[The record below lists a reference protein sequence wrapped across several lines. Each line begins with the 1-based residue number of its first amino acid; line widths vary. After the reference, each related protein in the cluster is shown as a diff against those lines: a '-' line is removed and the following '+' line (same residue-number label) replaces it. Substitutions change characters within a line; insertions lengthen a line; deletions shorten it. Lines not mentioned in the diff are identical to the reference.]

1 VSAAD
6 PMGVMQAL
14 RGALD
19 RSGPAILP
27 IAVQLPAVAGASG
40 LASASRTPVASASDL
55 SSASDLWSAS
65 AVHAGGQT
73 RSATVPGA
81 AGQDVPDTVPQ
92 STALVIE
99 TSGSTGIPKRVML
112 SADAV
117 LASVAASETALG
129 GPGQWL
135 LALPTHYVAGVQVL
149 ARSIAAGTTPEV
161 LPPGPFDARAF
172 AIATSRLDGDLRFT
186 SLVPDQLLTLVD
198 AAADSRRV
206 RRALQSYDAILI
218 GGQRLDAALAER
230 AHRLGARVVR
240 TYGSSETAGGCVY
253 DGVPLPGARARVVD
267 GQIELAGPML
277 ADGYLGDPERTDA
290 AFHLAPDADGIMHRW
305 YRTGDTG
312 TVEAGRISVTGRIDN
327 VIISGGTNVSLDR
340 VEEAVRALTGFGTA
354 IVVGVDDERWGQV
367 PVVAVFADGARG
379 ADARAGSGSARAEAG
394 AEAESEAGTEAQA
407 EAEAASDARAT
418 VRAHVAA
425 LIGVAAQPAAVVT
438 LGEMPTLSSGKPDRR
453 RIRSLV
459 DEALGR
465 VRRGHDAAPA
475 TQPDEP
481 R

>member
-1 VSAAD
+1 MTRQLRRVSAAD
-6 PMGVMQAL
+6 PMAVMQAL

-19 RSGPAILP
+19 RSGPAVL
-27 IAVQLPAVAGASG
+27 
-40 LASASRTPVASASDL
+40 PVA
-55 SSASDLWSAS
+55 
-65 AVHAGGQT
+65 
-73 RSATVPGA
+73 ATNAAAA
-81 AGQDVPDTVPQ
+81 AGSRPSNVIGAEEKEVPDTVPQ

-99 TSGSTGIPKRVML
+99 TSGSTGIPKRVLL

-149 ARSIAAGTTPEV
+149 ARSLAAGTTPEV

-172 AIATSRLDGDLRFT
+172 AVATSRLDGDLRFT
-186 SLVPDQLLTLVD
+186 SLVPAQLLTLVD
-198 AAADSRRV
+198 AATDSRRV

-218 GGQRLDAALAER
+218 GGQRLDAVLAER
-230 AHRLGARVVR
+230 ADRLGARVVR

-253 DGVPLPGARARVVD
+253 DGVPLPGAQARVVD

-290 AFHLAPDADGIMHRW
+290 AFHSAPDAEGILRRW

-312 TVEAGRISVTGRIDN
+312 TVEAGRVSVTGRIDN

-340 VEEAVRALTGFGTA
+340 VEEAVRALDGFGSA
-354 IVVGVDDERWGQV
+354 IVVGVDDARWGQV
-367 PVVAVFADGARG
+367 PVVALFADGRADGRFD
-379 ADARAGSGSARAEAG
+379 ADADAD
-394 AEAESEAGTEAQA
+394 
-407 EAEAASDARAT
+407 SDARAT

-438 LGEMPTLSSGKPDRR
+438 LGTMPTLSSGKPDRR

-459 DEALGR
+459 EGVLAHAR
-465 VRRGHDAAPA
+465 
-475 TQPDEP
+475 
-481 R
+481 

>member
-1 VSAAD
+1 MA
-6 PMGVMQAL
+6 VMQAL

-27 IAVQLPAVAGASG
+27 V
-40 LASASRTPVASASDL
+40 
-55 SSASDLWSAS
+55 
-65 AVHAGGQT
+65 AVHTAAPA
-73 RSATVPGA
+73 RSDDGA
-81 AGQDVPDTVPQ
+81 AGAAASTTLPDAAVQPAAEAGAVGQALPDTVPQ
-92 STALVIE
+92 SAALVIE

-149 ARSIAAGTTPEV
+149 ARSLAAGTTPQV

-172 AIATSRLDGDLRFT
+172 AVGTSRLDGDLRFT
-186 SLVPDQLLTLVD
+186 SLVPAQLLTLVD
-198 AAADSRRV
+198 AATDSRRV

-253 DGVPLPGARARVVD
+253 DGVPLPGAQARVID

-277 ADGYLGDPERTDA
+277 AEGYLGDPERTDA
-290 AFHLAPDADGIMHRW
+290 AFHRGHDADGIVRRW

-312 TVEAGRISVTGRIDN
+312 TVEAGRVSVTGRIDN

-340 VEEAVRALTGFGTA
+340 VEETVRALDGYGTA

-367 PVVAVFADGARG
+367 PVVALFADGALGSG
-379 ADARAGSGSARAEAG
+379 ASGNPGSGVGSGSRSSWTAG
-394 AEAESEAGTEAQA
+394 SNGSRSDTE
-407 EAEAASDARAT
+407 SDARAA

-438 LGEMPTLSSGKPDRR
+438 LGTMPTLSSGKPDRR

-459 DEALGR
+459 EEALAR
-465 VRRGHDAAPA
+465 
-475 TQPDEP
+475 P

>member
-1 VSAAD
+1 MTRVLRRVSAAD
-6 PMGVMQAL
+6 PMAVMQAL

-27 IAVQLPAVAGASG
+27 VAVHAAAQAPADDGAAGAS
-40 LASASRTPVASASDL
+40 ASSTSMSPDAPAQPPGEA
-55 SSASDLWSAS
+55 
-65 AVHAGGQT
+65 
-73 RSATVPGA
+73 GA
-81 AGQDVPDTVPQ
+81 ALRVVPDTVPQ

-117 LASVAASETALG
+117 LASVAASETVLG

-149 ARSIAAGTTPEV
+149 ARSLAAGTTPEV
-161 LPPGPFDARAF
+161 LPPGPFEARAF
-172 AIATSRLDGDLRFT
+172 AVATSRLDGDLRFT
-186 SLVPDQLLTLVD
+186 SLVPAQLLTLID
-198 AAADSRRV
+198 AATDSRRV
-206 RRALQSYDAILI
+206 RRALQSFDAILI
-218 GGQRLDAALAER
+218 GGQRLDAVLAER
-230 AHRLGARVVR
+230 AERLGARVVR

-253 DGVPLPGARARVVD
+253 DGVPLPGAHARVVD

-290 AFHLAPDADGIMHRW
+290 AFHSAPDSDGILRRW

-312 TVEAGRISVTGRIDN
+312 TAEAGRVSVTGRIDN

-340 VEEAVRALTGFGTA
+340 VEEAVRTLDGFGTA
-354 IVVGVDDERWGQV
+354 VVVGVDDERWGQV
-367 PVVAVFADGARG
+367 PVVALFSDGG
-379 ADARAGSGSARAEAG
+379 ADAD
-394 AEAESEAGTEAQA
+394 
-407 EAEAASDARAT
+407 SDARAA

-438 LGEMPTLSSGKPDRR
+438 LGTMPTLSSGKPDRR

-459 DEALGR
+459 EGALAHAR
-465 VRRGHDAAPA
+465 
-475 TQPDEP
+475 
-481 R
+481 

>member
-1 VSAAD
+1 MTRQLRRVSAAD
-6 PMGVMQAL
+6 PMAVMQAL

-27 IAVQLPAVAGASG
+27 VAVQAAAPAHSDDGAAAAST
-40 LASASRTPVASASDL
+40 ASAVSAPLTSP
-55 SSASDLWSAS
+55 SAS
-65 AVHAGGQT
+65 AHPPAGAGAV
-73 RSATVPGA
+73 RPG
-81 AGQDVPDTVPQ
+81 PRDTVPQ

-149 ARSIAAGTTPEV
+149 ARSLAAGTTPEV
-161 LPPGPFDARAF
+161 LPPGRFDARAF
-172 AIATSRLDGDLRFT
+172 AVGTSRLDGDLRFT
-186 SLVPDQLLTLVD
+186 SLVPAQLLTLVD
-198 AAADSRRV
+198 AATDSRRV

-218 GGQRLDAALAER
+218 GGQRLDAVLAER
-230 AHRLGARVVR
+230 ADRLGARVVR

-253 DGVPLPGARARVVD
+253 DGVPLPGAQARVVD

-290 AFHLAPDADGIMHRW
+290 AFHRDPDADGIVRRW

-312 TVEAGRISVTGRIDN
+312 TVEAGRVSVSGRIDN

-340 VEEAVRALTGFGTA
+340 VEEAVRALDGYGTA

-367 PVVAVFADGARG
+367 PVVVLFADGVLGSDASGNPDSGVGSGSRSG
-379 ADARAGSGSARAEAG
+379 WAAGSNGSRSDAETDARAA
-394 AEAESEAGTEAQA
+394 
-407 EAEAASDARAT
+407 

-438 LGEMPTLSSGKPDRR
+438 LGTMPTLSSGKPDRR
-453 RIRSLV
+453 RIRSLAE
-459 DEALGR
+459 EALAR
-465 VRRGHDAAPA
+465 
-475 TQPDEP
+475 P

>member
-1 VSAAD
+1 MTRALRRVSAAD
-6 PMGVMQAL
+6 PMAVMQAL

-27 IAVQLPAVAGASG
+27 VAVHAAAQAPADDGAAGAS
-40 LASASRTPVASASDL
+40 ASSTSTSMSPDAPAQPPGEA
-55 SSASDLWSAS
+55 
-65 AVHAGGQT
+65 
-73 RSATVPGA
+73 GA
-81 AGQDVPDTVPQ
+81 ALRVVPDTVPQ

-117 LASVAASETALG
+117 LASVAASETVLG

-149 ARSIAAGTTPEV
+149 ARSLAAGTTPEV
-161 LPPGPFDARAF
+161 LPPGPFEARAF
-172 AIATSRLDGDLRFT
+172 AVATSRLDGDLRFT
-186 SLVPDQLLTLVD
+186 SLVPAQLLTLID
-198 AAADSRRV
+198 AATDSRRV
-206 RRALQSYDAILI
+206 RRALQSFDAILI
-218 GGQRLDAALAER
+218 GGQRLDAVLAER
-230 AHRLGARVVR
+230 AERLGARVVR

-253 DGVPLPGARARVVD
+253 DGVPLPGAHARVVD

-290 AFHLAPDADGIMHRW
+290 AFHSAPDSDGILRRW

-312 TVEAGRISVTGRIDN
+312 TAEAGRVSVTGRIDN

-340 VEEAVRALTGFGTA
+340 VEEAVRALDGFGTA
-354 IVVGVDDERWGQV
+354 VVVGVDDERWGQV
-367 PVVAVFADGARG
+367 PVVALFSDGG
-379 ADARAGSGSARAEAG
+379 ADAD
-394 AEAESEAGTEAQA
+394 
-407 EAEAASDARAT
+407 SDARAA

-438 LGEMPTLSSGKPDRR
+438 LGTMPTLSSGKPDRR

-459 DEALGR
+459 EGALAHAR
-465 VRRGHDAAPA
+465 
-475 TQPDEP
+475 
-481 R
+481 

>member
-1 VSAAD
+1 MTRPLRRVSAAD
-6 PMGVMQAL
+6 PLAVMQAL

-27 IAVQLPAVAGASG
+27 VAVQGAVRPG
-40 LASASRTPVASASDL
+40 L
-55 SSASDLWSAS
+55 
-65 AVHAGGQT
+65 
-73 RSATVPGA
+73 
-81 AGQDVPDTVPQ
+81 PDTVPQ

-149 ARSIAAGTTPEV
+149 ARSLAAGTTPEV

-172 AIATSRLDGDLRFT
+172 AVGTSRLDGDLRFT
-186 SLVPDQLLTLVD
+186 SLVPAQLLTLVD
-198 AAADSRRV
+198 AATDSRRV

-218 GGQRLDAALAER
+218 GGQRLDAVLAER
-230 AHRLGARVVR
+230 ADRLGARVVR

-253 DGVPLPGARARVVD
+253 DGVPLPGAQARVVD

-277 ADGYLGDPERTDA
+277 ADGYLGDPEHTDA
-290 AFHLAPDADGIMHRW
+290 AFHHDPDADGMVRRW

-312 TVEAGRISVTGRIDN
+312 TVDAGRVSVTGRIDN

-340 VEEAVRALTGFGTA
+340 VEEAVRALDGYGTA

-367 PVVAVFADGARG
+367 PVVALFADGALGSG
-379 ADARAGSGSARAEAG
+379 ASGNPGAVVGSGSGSSWATGSNASRSDASRSDAD
-394 AEAESEAGTEAQA
+394 
-407 EAEAASDARAT
+407 SDARAA

-438 LGEMPTLSSGKPDRR
+438 LGALPTLSSGKPDRR
-453 RIRSLV
+453 RIRALV
-459 DEALGR
+459 EDALDR
-465 VRRGHDAAPA
+465 
-475 TQPDEP
+475 P

>member
-1 VSAAD
+1 MTRVLRRVSAAD
-6 PMGVMQAL
+6 PMAVMQAL

-27 IAVQLPAVAGASG
+27 VAVHAAAQAPADDGAAGAS
-40 LASASRTPVASASDL
+40 ASSTSTSMSPDAPAQPPGEA
-55 SSASDLWSAS
+55 
-65 AVHAGGQT
+65 
-73 RSATVPGA
+73 GA
-81 AGQDVPDTVPQ
+81 ALRVVPDTVPQ

-117 LASVAASETALG
+117 LASVAASETVLG

-149 ARSIAAGTTPEV
+149 ARSLAAGTTPEV
-161 LPPGPFDARAF
+161 LPPGPFEARAF
-172 AIATSRLDGDLRFT
+172 AVATSRLDGDLRFT
-186 SLVPDQLLTLVD
+186 SLVPAQLLTLID
-198 AAADSRRV
+198 AATDSRRV
-206 RRALQSYDAILI
+206 RRALQSFDAILI
-218 GGQRLDAALAER
+218 GGQRLDAVLAER
-230 AHRLGARVVR
+230 AERLGARVVR

-253 DGVPLPGARARVVD
+253 DGVPLPGAHARVVD
-267 GQIELAGPML
+267 GQIELAGLML

-290 AFHLAPDADGIMHRW
+290 AFHTAPDSDGILRRW

-312 TVEAGRISVTGRIDN
+312 TAEAGRVSVTGRIDN

-340 VEEAVRALTGFGTA
+340 VEEAVRTLDGFGTA
-354 IVVGVDDERWGQV
+354 VVVGVDDERWGQV
-367 PVVAVFADGARG
+367 PVVALFSDGG
-379 ADARAGSGSARAEAG
+379 ADAD
-394 AEAESEAGTEAQA
+394 
-407 EAEAASDARAT
+407 SDARAA

-438 LGEMPTLSSGKPDRR
+438 LGTMPTLSSGKPDRR

-459 DEALGR
+459 EGALAHAR
-465 VRRGHDAAPA
+465 
-475 TQPDEP
+475 
-481 R
+481 

>member
-1 VSAAD
+1 MTRQLRRVSAAD
-6 PMGVMQAL
+6 PMAVMQAL

-19 RSGPAILP
+19 RSGPAVL
-27 IAVQLPAVAGASG
+27 
-40 LASASRTPVASASDL
+40 PVA
-55 SSASDLWSAS
+55 
-65 AVHAGGQT
+65 
-73 RSATVPGA
+73 ATNAAAA
-81 AGQDVPDTVPQ
+81 AGSRPSNVIGAEEHEVPDTVPQ

-149 ARSIAAGTTPEV
+149 ARSLAAGTTPEV

-172 AIATSRLDGDLRFT
+172 AVATSRLDGDLRFT
-186 SLVPDQLLTLVD
+186 SLVPAQLLTLVD
-198 AAADSRRV
+198 AATDSRRV

-218 GGQRLDAALAER
+218 GGQRLDAVLAER
-230 AHRLGARVVR
+230 ADRLGARVVR

-253 DGVPLPGARARVVD
+253 DGVPLPGAQARVVD

-290 AFHLAPDADGIMHRW
+290 SFHSAPDAEGILRRW

-312 TVEAGRISVTGRIDN
+312 TVEAGRVSVTGRIDN

-340 VEEAVRALTGFGTA
+340 VEEAVRALDGFGSA
-354 IVVGVDDERWGQV
+354 IVVGVDDTRWGQV
-367 PVVAVFADGARG
+367 PVVALFADGR
-379 ADARAGSGSARAEAG
+379 ADADAD
-394 AEAESEAGTEAQA
+394 
-407 EAEAASDARAT
+407 SDARAT

-438 LGEMPTLSSGKPDRR
+438 LGTMPTLSSGKPDRR

-459 DEALGR
+459 EGVLAHAR
-465 VRRGHDAAPA
+465 
-475 TQPDEP
+475 
-481 R
+481 

>member
-1 VSAAD
+1 MTRQLRRVSAAD
-6 PMGVMQAL
+6 PMAVMQAL

-19 RSGPAILP
+19 RSGPAVL
-27 IAVQLPAVAGASG
+27 
-40 LASASRTPVASASDL
+40 PVA
-55 SSASDLWSAS
+55 
-65 AVHAGGQT
+65 
-73 RSATVPGA
+73 ATNAAAA
-81 AGQDVPDTVPQ
+81 AGSRASNVLGAEEQEVPDTVPQ

-117 LASVAASETALG
+117 LASVAASETVLG

-149 ARSIAAGTTPEV
+149 ARSLAAGTTPEV

-172 AIATSRLDGDLRFT
+172 AVATSRLDADLRFT
-186 SLVPDQLLTLVD
+186 SLVPAQLLTLVD
-198 AAADSRRV
+198 AATDSRRV

-218 GGQRLDAALAER
+218 GGQRLDAVLAER
-230 AHRLGARVVR
+230 VDRLGARVVR

-253 DGVPLPGARARVVD
+253 DGVPLPGAQARVVD
-267 GQIELAGPML
+267 GQIELTGPMI

-290 AFHLAPDADGIMHRW
+290 AFHSAPDAEGILRLW

-312 TVEAGRISVTGRIDN
+312 TVEAGRVSVTGRIDN

-340 VEEAVRALTGFGTA
+340 VEEAVRALDGFGSA
-354 IVVGVDDERWGQV
+354 IVVGVDDARWGQV
-367 PVVAVFADGARG
+367 PVVALFADGR
-379 ADARAGSGSARAEAG
+379 ADADADADAD
-394 AEAESEAGTEAQA
+394 
-407 EAEAASDARAT
+407 SDARAT

-438 LGEMPTLSSGKPDRR
+438 LGTMPTLSSGKPDRR

-459 DEALGR
+459 EGVLAHAR
-465 VRRGHDAAPA
+465 
-475 TQPDEP
+475 
-481 R
+481 

>member
-1 VSAAD
+1 
-6 PMGVMQAL
+6 MQAL

-27 IAVQLPAVAGASG
+27 VAATNVAAAAAASQPPG
-40 LASASRTPVASASDL
+40 SSASRSAAR
-55 SSASDLWSAS
+55 SSSIPSVRPTRPSNVLGAE
-65 AVHAGGQT
+65 GQE
-73 RSATVPGA
+73 
-81 AGQDVPDTVPQ
+81 VPDTVPQ

-99 TSGSTGIPKRVML
+99 TSGSTGIPKRVVL

-117 LASVAASETALG
+117 LASVAASETVLG

-149 ARSIAAGTTPEV
+149 ARSLAAGTTPEV

-172 AIATSRLDGDLRFT
+172 AVATSRLDGDLRFT
-186 SLVPDQLLTLVD
+186 SLVPAQLLTLVD
-198 AAADSRRV
+198 AATDSRRV

-218 GGQRLDAALAER
+218 GGQRLDAVLAER
-230 AHRLGARVVR
+230 ADRLGARVVR

-253 DGVPLPGARARVVD
+253 DGVPLPGAQARVVE

-290 AFHLAPDADGIMHRW
+290 AFHRAPDAEGILRRW

-312 TVEAGRISVTGRIDN
+312 TVDAGQVAVTGRIDN

-340 VEEAVRALTGFGTA
+340 VEEAVRALDGFGTA
-354 IVVGVDDERWGQV
+354 IVVGVHDERWGQV
-367 PVVAVFADGARG
+367 PVIALFADGG
-379 ADARAGSGSARAEAG
+379 ADADAD
-394 AEAESEAGTEAQA
+394 
-407 EAEAASDARAT
+407 SDARAA

-438 LGEMPTLSSGKPDRR
+438 LGTMPTLSSGKPDRR

-459 DEALGR
+459 EGAIAR
-465 VRRGHDAAPA
+465 AR
-475 TQPDEP
+475 
-481 R
+481 

>member
-1 VSAAD
+1 
-6 PMGVMQAL
+6 
-14 RGALD
+14 
-19 RSGPAILP
+19 
-27 IAVQLPAVAGASG
+27 
-40 LASASRTPVASASDL
+40 
-55 SSASDLWSAS
+55 
-65 AVHAGGQT
+65 
-73 RSATVPGA
+73 
-81 AGQDVPDTVPQ
+81 VPDTVPQ

-117 LASVAASETALG
+117 LASVAASETVLG

-149 ARSIAAGTTPEV
+149 ARSLAAGTTPEV

-172 AIATSRLDGDLRFT
+172 AVATSRLDADLRFT
-186 SLVPDQLLTLVD
+186 SLVPAQLLTLVD
-198 AAADSRRV
+198 AATDSRRV

-218 GGQRLDAALAER
+218 GGQRLDAVLAER
-230 AHRLGARVVR
+230 ADRLGARVVR

-253 DGVPLPGARARVVD
+253 DGVPLPGAQARVVD
-267 GQIELAGPML
+267 GQIELTGPMI

-290 AFHLAPDADGIMHRW
+290 AFHSAPDAEGILRRW

-312 TVEAGRISVTGRIDN
+312 TVEAGRVSVTGRIDN

-340 VEEAVRALTGFGTA
+340 VEEAVRALDGFGSA
-354 IVVGVDDERWGQV
+354 IVVGVDDARWGQV
-367 PVVAVFADGARG
+367 PAVALFADGR
-379 ADARAGSGSARAEAG
+379 ADADADAD
-394 AEAESEAGTEAQA
+394 
-407 EAEAASDARAT
+407 SDARAT

-438 LGEMPTLSSGKPDRR
+438 LGTMPTLSSGKPDRR

-459 DEALGR
+459 EGVLAHAR
-465 VRRGHDAAPA
+465 
-475 TQPDEP
+475 
-481 R
+481 

>member
-1 VSAAD
+1 MTRVLRRVSAAD
-6 PMGVMQAL
+6 PMAVMQAL

-27 IAVQLPAVAGASG
+27 VAVHAAAQAPADDGAAGAS
-40 LASASRTPVASASDL
+40 ASSTSMSPDAPAQPPGEA
-55 SSASDLWSAS
+55 
-65 AVHAGGQT
+65 
-73 RSATVPGA
+73 GA
-81 AGQDVPDTVPQ
+81 ALRVVPDTVPQ

-117 LASVAASETALG
+117 LASVAASETVLG

-149 ARSIAAGTTPEV
+149 ARSLAAGTTPEV

-172 AIATSRLDGDLRFT
+172 AVATSRLDADLRFT
-186 SLVPDQLLTLVD
+186 SLVPAQLLTLID
-198 AAADSRRV
+198 AATDSRRV
-206 RRALQSYDAILI
+206 RRALQSFDAILI
-218 GGQRLDAALAER
+218 GGQRLDAVLAER
-230 AHRLGARVVR
+230 AERLGARVVR

-253 DGVPLPGARARVVD
+253 DGVPLPGAHARVVD

-290 AFHLAPDADGIMHRW
+290 AFHSAPDSDGILRRW

-312 TVEAGRISVTGRIDN
+312 TAEAGRVSVTGRIDN

-340 VEEAVRALTGFGTA
+340 VEEAVRTLDGFGTA
-354 IVVGVDDERWGQV
+354 VVVGVDDERWGQV
-367 PVVAVFADGARG
+367 PVVALFSDGG
-379 ADARAGSGSARAEAG
+379 ADAD
-394 AEAESEAGTEAQA
+394 
-407 EAEAASDARAT
+407 SDARAA

-438 LGEMPTLSSGKPDRR
+438 LGTMPTLSSGKPDRR

-459 DEALGR
+459 EGALAHAR
-465 VRRGHDAAPA
+465 
-475 TQPDEP
+475 
-481 R
+481 

>member
-1 VSAAD
+1 
-6 PMGVMQAL
+6 M
-14 RGALD
+14 
-19 RSGPAILP
+19 
-27 IAVQLPAVAGASG
+27 
-40 LASASRTPVASASDL
+40 
-55 SSASDLWSAS
+55 
-65 AVHAGGQT
+65 
-73 RSATVPGA
+73 
-81 AGQDVPDTVPQ
+81 PDTVPQ

-117 LASVAASETALG
+117 LASVAASETVLG

-149 ARSIAAGTTPEV
+149 ARSLAAGTTPEV

-172 AIATSRLDGDLRFT
+172 AVATSRLDGDLRFT
-186 SLVPDQLLTLVD
+186 SLVPAQLLTLVD
-198 AAADSRRV
+198 ASTDSRRV

-218 GGQRLDAALAER
+218 GGQRLDAVLAER
-230 AHRLGARVVR
+230 VDRLGARVVR

-253 DGVPLPGARARVVD
+253 DGVPLPGAQARVVD
-267 GQIELAGPML
+267 GQIELTGPMI

-290 AFHLAPDADGIMHRW
+290 AFHSAPDAEGILRRW

-312 TVEAGRISVTGRIDN
+312 TVEAGRVSVTGRIDN

-340 VEEAVRALTGFGTA
+340 VEEAVRALDGFGSA
-354 IVVGVDDERWGQV
+354 IVVGVDDARWGQV
-367 PVVAVFADGARG
+367 PVVALFADGRADGRPD
-379 ADARAGSGSARAEAG
+379 ADADAD
-394 AEAESEAGTEAQA
+394 
-407 EAEAASDARAT
+407 SDARAT

-438 LGEMPTLSSGKPDRR
+438 LGTMPTLSSGKPDRR

-459 DEALGR
+459 EGVLAHAR
-465 VRRGHDAAPA
+465 
-475 TQPDEP
+475 
-481 R
+481 

>member
-1 VSAAD
+1 MTRQLRRVSAAD
-6 PMGVMQAL
+6 PMAVIQAL

-27 IAVQLPAVAGASG
+27 VAAQPAGEE
-40 LASASRTPVASASDL
+40 SAQA
-55 SSASDLWSAS
+55 
-65 AVHAGGQT
+65 
-73 RSATVPGA
+73 
-81 AGQDVPDTVPQ
+81 PDMVPQ

-172 AIATSRLDGDLRFT
+172 AVATSRLDGDLRFT
-186 SLVPDQLLTLVD
+186 SLVPAQLLTLVD

-206 RRALQSYDAILI
+206 RRALSSYDAILI

-230 AHRLGARVVR
+230 AHRLGAHVVR

-267 GQIELAGPML
+267 GQLELSGPML

-290 AFHLAPDADGIMHRW
+290 AFHSAPDADGIVHRW

-312 TVEAGRISVTGRIDN
+312 TVEAGRVSVTGRIDN

-340 VEEAVRALTGFGTA
+340 VEEAVRALDGFGTA
-354 IVVGVDDERWGQV
+354 IVVGIDHQRWGQV

-379 ADARAGSGSARAEAG
+379 SAERAGSDAVSTGSGAGAGTKAGADARAV
-394 AEAESEAGTEAQA
+394 
-407 EAEAASDARAT
+407 

-438 LGEMPTLSSGKPDRR
+438 LGTMPTLSSGKPDRR

-459 DEALGR
+459 EDALGR
-465 VRRGHDAAPA
+465 TR
-475 TQPDEP
+475 
-481 R
+481 

>member
-1 VSAAD
+1 MTRQLRRVSAAD
-6 PMGVMQAL
+6 PMAVMQAL

-27 IAVQLPAVAGASG
+27 V
-40 LASASRTPVASASDL
+40 LATGPDAAAASRPSNVL
-55 SSASDLWSAS
+55 
-65 AVHAGGQT
+65 
-73 RSATVPGA
+73 GA
-81 AGQDVPDTVPQ
+81 EGHEVPDAVPQ

-117 LASVAASETALG
+117 LASVAASETVLG

-149 ARSIAAGTTPEV
+149 ARSLAAGTTPEV

-172 AIATSRLDGDLRFT
+172 AVATSRLDGDLRFT
-186 SLVPDQLLTLVD
+186 SLVPAQLLTLVD
-198 AAADSRRV
+198 AATDSRRV

-218 GGQRLDAALAER
+218 GGQRLDAVLAER
-230 AHRLGARVVR
+230 ADRLGACVVR

-253 DGVPLPGARARVVD
+253 DGVPLPGAQARVVD

-290 AFHLAPDADGIMHRW
+290 AFHRAPDAEGILRRW

-312 TVEAGRISVTGRIDN
+312 TVDAGRVSVTGRIDN

-340 VEEAVRALTGFGTA
+340 VEEAVRALDGFGTA

-367 PVVAVFADGARG
+367 PVVALFADGG
-379 ADARAGSGSARAEAG
+379 ADAY
-394 AEAESEAGTEAQA
+394 
-407 EAEAASDARAT
+407 SDARAA

-438 LGEMPTLSSGKPDRR
+438 LGTMPTLSSGKPDRR
-453 RIRSLV
+453 RIRLLV
-459 DEALGR
+459 EGALAR
-465 VRRGHDAAPA
+465 AR
-475 TQPDEP
+475 
-481 R
+481 